1 MPGLPPPRHIP
12 TLPSN
17 LATSAHS
24 GLTTIEAV
32 RGRVV
37 PAVHIARDG
46 IGLADRAI

>member
-24 GLTTIEAV
+24 SLKTIEAV
-32 RGRVV
+32 E
-37 PAVHIARDG
+37 DG
-46 IGLADRAI
+46 WCGHAYRTR